1 MSGGARSGRRAR
13 PWPRFRGPSTRSPQ
27 RAVADT
33 PARCGEGEGFTTLS
47 GVHSRGQNEKQ
58 GRFEWNLKIPA
69 HLNTDLHAPLPV
81 TLINTD
87 TRACSTRRGRTASC
101 TSRGGGIPVPV
112 YEVPRKRPVTH
123 SDHVYLNT
131 FQ

>member
-13 PWPRFRGPSTRSPQ
+13 PWPRFRGSSTRSPR
-27 RAVADT
+27 RAAADT

-87 TRACSTRRGRTASC
+87 TARMQHSTGADGELHESGWGDPGPCIRST
-101 TSRGGGIPVPV
+101 
-112 YEVPRKRPVTH
+112 
-123 SDHVYLNT
+123 
-131 FQ
+131 